1 MLTRFAVVALVALPG
16 SPTSGGAVEPA
27 ANEVLLVATGEPDAT
42 FAFEPA
48 ELTVDAGTT
57 VRWRN
62 TSDEVFHT
70 ITFTDSLDRRVANGV
85 FDAQVFA
92 AGDAVEFTF
101 DEPGTYHYFCQ
112 PHSEFMT
119 GTVVVTEPSR
129 RFTAWRWWAAWVAG
143 SLVLAAL
150 AVGTSRRPRRT
161 VMVDD
166 AGTAS

>member
-16 SPTSGGAVEPA
+16 SATLGEAVEPA
-27 ANEVLLVATGEPDAT
+27 ANEVLIVATGDPDAT
-42 FAFEPA
+42 FAFEPV

-57 VRWRN
+57 VRWR
-62 TSDEVFHT
+62 TTTDEVFHT
-70 ITFTDSLDRRVANGV
+70 VTLTDSLDRRLANGV

-101 DEPGTYHYFCQ
+101 DEPGTYAYFCQ

-119 GTVVVTEPSR
+119 GTIVVTEPSR
-129 RFTAWRWWAAWVAG
+129 GFEAWRWWGAWIAG

-150 AVGTSRRPRRT
+150 AVATSRRPRRT
-161 VMVDD
+161 VMLDD